1 YMAVSQTTNKS
12 KALVKNVGFYEG
24 KAVNLLVTLQRNKS
38 NLDVES
44 ISFTESYFL
53 GITIKDEMLV
63 TYDFV
68 DNYGQRLTIETAFNY
83 YGLN

>member
-1 YMAVSQTTNKS
+1 M
-12 KALVKNVGFYEG
+12 GFYEG

-38 NLDVES
+38 NLDGGS

-53 GITIKDEMLV
+53 GITIKGEMLV

-68 DNYGQRLTIETAFNY
+68 DNYG
-83 YGLN
+83 